1 MIKEYNSNDDK
12 TISQWMLNEDHII
25 IFCKK
30 LIGFKF
36 TDSIYNVDE
45 IEEDELRYS
54 VSKNMKGDIVRTYIY
69 LFRNERK
76 IHIAI
81 FLNDKIILSQ
91 STIQINELHEIV
103 KEEMREV
110 KINELGI

>member
-1 MIKEYNSNDDK
+1 MIKEYNGSYDK
-12 TISQWMLNEDHII
+12 TISRWMMNEENII
-25 IFCKK
+25 TFCKK

-36 TDSIYNVDE
+36 TDSIYNVDK

-54 VSKNMKGDIVRTYIY
+54 VSKNMGGDIVRTYIY

-81 FLNDKIILSQ
+81 FSDDKIVLSE
-91 STIQINELHEIV
+91 STIRINELHGIAREQI
-103 KEEMREV
+103 REV
-110 KINELGI
+110 KINELGL